1 MATGTSDQESASMW
15 MRRATGVKLIS
26 ASTAIEIARRV
37 INDEFGEIEVARNE
51 PLTAV
56 EDGDTWV
63 VVGSESAEF
72 NAEHP
77 PTPSWAGPLHMR
89 VSQFDGQILGYVFTF
104 DWGKAQAVS
113 RSNGG

>member
-1 MATGTSDQESASMW
+1 MVADTSAHESASMW
-15 MRRATGVKLIS
+15 MRRASGVKLIS
-26 ASTAIEIARRV
+26 ASTAIELARRV
-37 INDEFGEIEVARNE
+37 VNDEFGAIEVARNE
-51 PLTAV
+51 PMTAV

-77 PTPSWAGPLHMR
+77 PASGWTGPLHMR

-104 DWGKAQAVS
+104 DWGKAEATS
-113 RSNGG
+113 RPNGG